1 MPHGRHQVA
10 GEQHCWR
17 ASGRGHDGPRGGAQS
32 QPAAGLTTVRI
43 PLWCDDPVTTGA
55 GLNAERSTW

>member
-17 ASGRGHDGPRGGAQS
+17 ASGRGHDGRAGAPRAS
-32 QPAAGLTTVRI
+32 PLPALTVVRI
-43 PLWCDDPVTTGA
+43 PLWCVTQ
-55 GLNAERSTW
+55 